1 MTAGHKNSDSY
12 FSHLLGRHA
21 YLFVRTSLQGQVSR
35 LCRAE
40 VVDAHVESV
49 SRLGA
54 GNGNLL
60 HKGAG
65 KLT

>member
-1 MTAGHKNSDSY
+1 MIHTLVTAWKTRLSVLRN
-12 FSHLLGRHA
+12 
-21 YLFVRTSLQGQVSR
+21 VRTSLQGQVSR

-40 VVDAHVESV
+40 VVNAHVESV

-54 GNGNLL
+54 GNGDLL